1 MIRIGIAIVV
11 VSLGLWGLGEY
22 SNRNDEVVGA
32 NIGAGLMI
40 LASWAVIAIG
50 AVVTLIGALRQT
62 RRRG

>member
-1 MIRIGIAIVV
+1 MVRIGIAVIVV
-11 VSLGLWGLGEY
+11 GLCLWGLGEY
-22 SNRNDEVVGA
+22 SNRNDEVIGA

-50 AVVTLIGALRQT
+50 AVITLIGALRQA